1 MSKGYNNRPTGKPKN
16 RSLQKQHRENDYTDD
31 YEQREIALS
40 KMKGSPKDPK
50 AKLPATVAEQLAKLK
65 ERGCIVED
73 EELALETL
81 TNINYFR
88 LAHYFSLYLQEDGKY
103 KEGTK
108 FNEVLRVYDFDRRLR
123 SLLMGTLE
131 EIEIAFRAH
140 CSNFHAI
147 KYGATG
153 YLSSETFSRVHNHK
167 AFLSRIK
174 RLIESNEDSN
184 MVQHYLKK
192 HAGQFPLW
200 VIMELFSFG
209 TLNMFYSDL
218 KPGDKMDISKK
229 YYSTSS
235 GDLENKLH
243 KMSDFRNH
251 CAHYHRLYDW
261 EMGDL
266 HSGEGTVFEYILVM
280 KNIYRQPAKWR
291 DGFLRQFRR
300 LYFDYEDIVELGML
314 GFPKNWLDILSEETG
329 EDCKE
334 KEEKIEKV
342 EDSKK

>member
-1 MSKGYNNRPTGKPKN
+1 MSKGYNNRPSGKPKN
-16 RSLQKQHRENDYTDD
+16 QPRQKNVREEDYTRDH
-31 YEQREIALS
+31 EQRENAVKS
-40 KMKGSPKDPK
+40 KNPQKDPR

-73 EELALETL
+73 EEFALETL

-103 KEGTK
+103 KKGTK
-108 FNEVLRVYDFDRRLR
+108 FNEVLQVYDFDRKFR

-140 CSNFHAI
+140 CSNYHAI

-153 YLSSETFSRVHNHK
+153 YLSPETFSHVHNHK
-167 AFLSRIK
+167 SFLSRIS
-174 RLIESNEDSN
+174 RLVESNEDSE
-184 MVQHYLKK
+184 MVQHYLRK

-209 TLNMFYSDL
+209 GLNMFYADL

-235 GDLENKLH
+235 GDLEMKLH

-266 HSGEGTVFEYILVM
+266 HSSEGTVFEYILVM
-280 KNIYRQPAKWR
+280 KELYRQPFKWR

-300 LYFDYEDIVELGML
+300 LYFDYKDIVALSML
-314 GFPKNWLDILSEETG
+314 GFPENWLDILSE
-329 EDCKE
+329 DKSAA
-334 KEEKIEKV
+334 I
-342 EDSKK
+342 S

>member
-1 MSKGYNNRPTGKPKN
+1 MSKGYKN
-16 RSLQKQHRENDYTDD
+16 RSNNRFGQDKISEGEYAADSEQGEYIQKSRNKNPSNNH
-31 YEQREIALS
+31 
-40 KMKGSPKDPK
+40 K

-73 EELALETL
+73 EEFAAETL

-103 KEGTK
+103 RKGTRFK
-108 FNEVLRVYDFDRRLR
+108 DVLQVYDFDRRLR

-140 CSNFHAI
+140 CSNYHAI

-153 YLSSETFSRVHNHK
+153 YLSAECYSHVHNHK
-167 AFLSRIK
+167 SFLSRIK
-174 RLIESNEDSN
+174 RLIESNEDSE
-184 MVQHYLKK
+184 MVQHYIKK
-192 HAGQFPLW
+192 HGGLFPLW

-209 TLNMFYSDL
+209 GLNMFYADL

-229 YYSTSS
+229 YYNTSS
-235 GDLENKLH
+235 GDLEQKLR
-243 KMSDFRNH
+243 KMSDLRNH

-261 EMGDL
+261 EMGDI
-266 HSGEGTVFEYILVM
+266 HSSEGTVFEYILVM
-280 KNIYRQPAKWR
+280 KELYRQPFKWR

-300 LYFDYEDIVELGML
+300 LYFDYKDIVELSML
-314 GFPKNWLDILSEETG
+314 GFPENWLDILSEDKPE
-329 EDCKE
+329 ESREENRE
-334 KEEKIEKV
+334 KNTAP
-342 EDSKK
+342 SK